1 MHRTAFATTAG
12 RRSPLGWCSNVSPE
26 VIMIPRYA
34 VTTVFLAVAACA
46 TSSPEVPESIASAEA
61 PVTNSDPATGDV
73 DVAEIPEVPKVTDI
87 PVRDEVVCRMEK
99 RTGTNRAVKVCRS
112 RSNIS
117 RGATEAKETFEVLRR
132 SQVEYP

>member
-1 MHRTAFATTAG
+1 
-12 RRSPLGWCSNVSPE
+12 
-26 VIMIPRYA
+26 MIPRYA

-46 TSSPEVPESIASAEA
+46 TSGPEVPESIARAEA

-73 DVAEIPEVPKVTDI
+73 HVAEIPEVPKVTDI